1 MSLIL
6 DVLGECAQA
15 ITCAEQALMIYEQI
29 EDPYAAKVRAR
40 VAKWRTEQD

>member
-15 ITCAEQALMIYEQI
+15 ITCAEQALTIYEQI